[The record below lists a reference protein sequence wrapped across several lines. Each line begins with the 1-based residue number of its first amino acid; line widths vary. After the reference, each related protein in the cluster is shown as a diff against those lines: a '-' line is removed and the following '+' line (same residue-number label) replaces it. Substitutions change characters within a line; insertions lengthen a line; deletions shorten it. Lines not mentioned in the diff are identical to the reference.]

1 MNYKNDKHDLQRWFA
16 LIAATA
22 GLILIIIMVYSNYSI
37 LTANE
42 TNLQNELSAYNVS
55 AANQLLIMA
64 GMTALKDAVFLFVP
78 LMVISDFFL
87 FVSFF
92 IYMKDEEREKRIV
105 GGIMTIV
112 FAILPLLGLLIF
124 LPFSPLTVLTVI
136 SYLGV
141 FTTNALYQIGAY
153 LLFMIFF
160 IFGLTS
166 GLITLYRY
174 RKG

>member
-1 MNYKNDKHDLQRWFA
+1 MNYKNDKYDLQGWFA
-16 LIAATA
+16 LTAATA
-22 GLILIIIMVYSNYSI
+22 GLILIIIMIYSNYNI

-42 TNLQNELSAYNVS
+42 TSLQNELSAYNVS

-78 LMVISDFFL
+78 LMVISDVFL
-87 FVSFF
+87 FISFF
-92 IYMKDEEREKRIV
+92 IYMKTEEREKRIV
-105 GGIMTIV
+105 GGIMTII
-112 FAILPLLGLLIF
+112 FSILPLLGLLIF

-141 FTTNALYQIGAY
+141 FTTNALYQMGAY
-153 LLFMIFF
+153 LSFMVFF
-160 IFGLTS
+160 VFGLAS
-166 GLITLYRY
+166 GLITFYKH